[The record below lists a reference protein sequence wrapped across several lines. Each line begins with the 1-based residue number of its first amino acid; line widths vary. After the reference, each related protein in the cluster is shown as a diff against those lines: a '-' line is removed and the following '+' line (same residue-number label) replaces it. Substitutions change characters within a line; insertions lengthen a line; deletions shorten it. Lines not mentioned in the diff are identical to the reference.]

1 MTPVS
6 VARRTVT
13 GPERAGRTVAAS
25 RATAPDAM
33 VTGPGKLTSAPD
45 FAPVEEPSAVDG
57 LVILDEDPPLTRL
70 DPQPGSRRSTAPP
83 PAPRLRSEVVAEEET
98 PMFVDSAQ
106 AEAPEALEEEGELDA
121 P

>member
-1 MTPVS
+1 MSRSILLPLLALGGIILYGTTR
-6 VARRTVT
+6 AA
-13 GPERAGRTVAAS
+13 GP
-25 RATAPDAM
+25 
-33 VTGPGKLTSAPD
+33 APD

-57 LVILDEDPPLTRL
+57 LVVLDEDPPLTRL